1 MVVPKGQDARLSYIS
16 EFIEQAKA
24 SGVVQRVID
33 RVGELGYRAAVPG
46 QR

>member
-1 MVVPKGQDARLSYIS
+1 MVVPKGRDARLAYIS

-24 SGVVQRVID
+24 SGVVQHVID
-33 RVGELGYRAAVPG
+33 RVGEPGHRLAIPG